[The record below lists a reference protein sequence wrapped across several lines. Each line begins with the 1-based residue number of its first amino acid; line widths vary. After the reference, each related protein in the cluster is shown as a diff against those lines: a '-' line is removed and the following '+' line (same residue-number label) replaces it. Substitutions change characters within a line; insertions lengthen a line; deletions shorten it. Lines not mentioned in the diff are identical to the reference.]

1 MRKMLAIMRKDILLR
16 FSSPS
21 EWLFFLILPLLFT
34 FLLSG
39 GTGGGNSDA
48 RSVLPVVDEAQS
60 ELSAQILA
68 ELEHSTVVRPQKAS
82 RAEAESRFSERKVA
96 FWLLIPEGVTLATL
110 REGSREI
117 TLYTQPNNLNALA
130 AQRSVQSA
138 LRKVGLSLQAA
149 SLAVQQAE
157 TRHPFSSA
165 AEREAYF
172 DRAMELAT
180 NLQSAAPSRL
190 VVNQAQTSDEILY
203 DPKANSS
210 AGQLITWVFIPL
222 LGISALFAAE
232 RNAGTLARLI
242 TTPTSRAAFLLGTI
256 GGQVAMALVQMLLLV
271 GFGVVVL
278 GVPWGREPLA
288 LMVLLVAA
296 ALAAGALGCT
306 LGTIIR
312 SDSQANNLSILLGM
326 VMALLG
332 GCWYPLELFPAA
344 VQQAVKVLP
353 TTWAM
358 QGMIDLT
365 LRGEGLAGILPEV
378 GVLLG
383 FAGVFLGIGVWRF
396 YRQ

>member
-1 MRKMLAIMRKDILLR
+1 MRKILAIMRKDILLR

-149 SLAVQQAE
+149 RLAVQQAE

-180 NLQSAAPSRL
+180 NLQRSAPSRL

>member
-1 MRKMLAIMRKDILLR
+1 MRKILAIMRKDILLR
-16 FSSPS
+16 FSSPV
-21 EWLFFLILPLLFT
+21 EWLFFLVLPLLFT

-39 GTGGGNSDA
+39 GTGGGNSDV
-48 RSVLPVVDEAQS
+48 RSLLPVVDEAQS

-96 FWLLIPEGVTLATL
+96 FWLFIPEGVTPAAL
-110 REGSREI
+110 REGSQEI
-117 TLYTQPNNLNALA
+117 TLYSQPNNLNALA
-130 AQRSVQSA
+130 AQRSIQSV

-149 SLAVQQAE
+149 RLAVQQAE
-157 TRHPFSSA
+157 ARHPFSSE

-172 DRAMELAT
+172 DRAMTLAAD
-180 NLQSAAPSRL
+180 LQKAAPSRL
-190 VVNQAQTSDEILY
+190 VVNRAQTSDEILY

-242 TTPTSRAAFLLGTI
+242 TTPTSRAVFLLGTI

-296 ALAAGALGCT
+296 ALAAGALGCA
-306 LGTIIR
+306 LGTVIR

-344 VQQAVKVLP
+344 VQQVVKVLP

-365 LRGEGLAGILPEV
+365 LRGESLAGILPEA

-383 FAGVFLGIGVWRF
+383 FAGVFFGIGVWRF

>member
-1 MRKMLAIMRKDILLR
+1 MRKILAIMRKDILLR
-16 FSSPS
+16 FSSPV

-39 GTGGGNSDA
+39 GTSGGNADT

-68 ELEHSTVVRPQKAS
+68 ELERSTVVRPQKTS

-96 FWLLIPEGVTLATL
+96 FWLFIPEGITLDAL
-110 REGSREI
+110 RQGSREI
-117 TLYTQPNNLNALA
+117 ALNSQPNNLNALA
-130 AQRSVQSA
+130 AQRSIQSA

-149 SLAVQQAE
+149 RLAVQQAE
-157 TRHPFSSA
+157 AWHSFSSE

-172 DRAMELAT
+172 DRAMKLAAD
-180 NLQSAAPSRL
+180 LQRAAPSRL
-190 VVNQAQTSDEILY
+190 AVNRAQTPDEILY

-242 TTPTSRAAFLLGTI
+242 TTPTSRAVFLLGTI

-271 GFGVVVL
+271 GFGVAAL

-296 ALAAGALGCT
+296 ALAAGALGCA
-306 LGTIIR
+306 LGTVIR

-365 LRGEGLAGILPEV
+365 LRGESLAGILPEA

-383 FAGVFLGIGVWRF
+383 FAGVFFGIGVWRF

>member
-1 MRKMLAIMRKDILLR
+1 MRKILAIMRKDLLLR
-16 FSSPS
+16 FSSPV

-39 GTGGGNSDA
+39 GTSGGKGDV

-68 ELEHSTVVRPQKAS
+68 ELEHSTVIRPQQTS
-82 RAEAESRFSERKVA
+82 RAEAESQFSERKAA
-96 FWLLIPEGVTLATL
+96 FWLFIPEGITLDAL
-110 REGSREI
+110 RQGSREI
-117 TLYTQPNNLNALA
+117 TLYSQPNNLNALA
-130 AQRSVQSA
+130 VQRSIQSV

-149 SLAVQQAE
+149 RLAVQQAE
-157 TRHPFSSA
+157 VRHGFSSE

-172 DRAMELAT
+172 NRAMKLAT
-180 NLQSAAPSRL
+180 DLQRVAPSRL
-190 VVNQAQTSDEILY
+190 VVDWAQTSAEILY

-232 RNAGTLARLI
+232 RDGGTLARLV
-242 TTPTSRAAFLLGTI
+242 TTPTSRAVFLLGTI
-256 GGQVAMALVQMLLLV
+256 GGQVALALVQMLLLV

-278 GVPWGREPLA
+278 GVPWGREPFA
-288 LMVLLVAA
+288 LMVLLMAA
-296 ALAAGALGCT
+296 ALAAGALGCV
-306 LGTIIR
+306 LGTMVH
-312 SDSQANNLSILLGM
+312 SESQANNLSILLGM

-344 VQQAVKVLP
+344 VQQVVKVLP

-365 LRGEGLAGILPEV
+365 LRGEGLTGILPEA

-383 FAGVFLGIGVWRF
+383 FAGVFFGIGVWRF